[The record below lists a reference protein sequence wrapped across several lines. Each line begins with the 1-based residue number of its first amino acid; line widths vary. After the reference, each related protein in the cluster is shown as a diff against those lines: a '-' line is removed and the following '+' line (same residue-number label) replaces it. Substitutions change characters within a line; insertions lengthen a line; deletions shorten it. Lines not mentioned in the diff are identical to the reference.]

1 MLTMLNKDKLHMQ
14 RTMILTL
21 ILYLVFV
28 PLITTAEVYK
38 WVDEHGQTHYGEKPP
53 DADAQKIQ
61 IREIT
66 VDESI
71 EIHNQQREKLLR
83 IYEEERNLKQE
94 EKLEAEKLKAER
106 EQHCQN
112 LENEFIKYQQGG
124 HVYYDLDEKGERIYL
139 SEAELSDHMKKLQ
152 KDYDKYCK

>member
-38 WVDEHGQTHYGEKPP
+38 WVDEHGFTHYGEKPP
-53 DADAQKIQ
+53 DANAQKIQ

-83 IYEEERNLKQE
+83 IYEEERNLKKE
-94 EKLEAEKLKAER
+94 EKLKAEKLKAEK

-112 LENEFIKYQQGG
+112 LENELIKYQQGG
-124 HVYYDLDEKGERIYL
+124 FVYYDLDEKGERKYL
-139 SEAELSDHMKKLQ
+139 SEAELSAHISKLQ
-152 KDYDKYCK
+152 KYYDKNCK